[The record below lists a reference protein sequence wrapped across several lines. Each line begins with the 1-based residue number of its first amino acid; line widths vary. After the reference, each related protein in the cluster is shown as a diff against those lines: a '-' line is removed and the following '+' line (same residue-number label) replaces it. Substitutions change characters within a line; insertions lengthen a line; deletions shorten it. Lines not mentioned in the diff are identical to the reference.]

1 MTVMILSPIDTISHI
16 SKESFI
22 ENYFK
27 PQKPVLIKGLAKQ
40 WKDFDKWNLDYIY
53 QKVGDQEVGLYNN
66 KPADPNKATDEP
78 VIKMKFKDY
87 INLIRS
93 TPSDL
98 RIFFYIITDHLPELL
113 KNFTYPDLGFKYFKR
128 IPTLF
133 FGGSEAR
140 VLMHYDIDLG
150 DLLHFQF
157 EGRKRVVLF
166 APDQAPFLYKVP
178 LSVHTVY
185 NIDYENPDY
194 EKFPAL
200 QYAEGYEIFMEHG
213 DALFMPSGY
222 WHFNRYLE
230 AGFSISLRSF
240 PTHPSRLLNMLNEVF
255 VIRYTDK
262 IMRKLFKKKWVDH
275 KQRKAFRRSQKA
287 LQNRLSTLSTSNN

>member
-1 MTVMILSPIDTISHI
+1 MVLSEVDVVTNI
-16 SKESFI
+16 SKEVFL
-22 ENYFK
+22 EKYFR
-27 PQKPVLIKGLAKQ
+27 PQRPVLIKNLAKS
-40 WKDFDKWNLDYIY
+40 WDAFDKWNLEYIHE
-53 QKVGDQEVGLYNN
+53 QAGEQVVGLYDN

-78 VIKMKFKDY
+78 VTTMKMRDY
-87 INLIRS
+87 IRLIKAQ
-93 TPSDL
+93 PSDL
-98 RIFFYIITDHLPELL
+98 RIFFYIITDKLPELL

-140 VLMHYDIDLG
+140 VLMHYDVDLG

-157 EGRKRVVLF
+157 EGKKRVLLF
-166 APDQAPFLYKVP
+166 SPEQSPYLYKVP

-185 NIDYENPDY
+185 NVDYENPDY
-194 EKFPAL
+194 EQFPAL
-200 QYAEGYEIFMEHG
+200 RYAQGYEIFMEHG

-230 AGFSISLRSF
+230 AGFSVTLRSF
-240 PTHPSRLLNMLNEVF
+240 PSSPKRLLKMLREVF

-262 IMRKLFKKKWVDH
+262 IMRKIWKGKWVSYKQQQAFKK
-275 KQRKAFRRSQKA
+275 SQKA
-287 LQNRLSTLSTSNN
+287 LEQYKATHAADGKL